1 MSDVKLP
8 FCCASH
14 CQQTVLTFSARLVV
28 FVCYH
33 FQFYFF
39 SIFFIHL
46 RFLLSFSTPT
56 FALIGK
62 YGNDV
67 KLPALI
73 YPLMKEFIVLIF
85 LSVYCLSLATVYII
99 LDFSCF
105 IFSFCW
111 NVILV
116 GLFSFVLS

>member
-1 MSDVKLP
+1 MFVII
-8 FCCASH
+8 
-14 CQQTVLTFSARLVV
+14 FSSI
-28 FVCYH
+28 
-33 FQFYFF
+33 FF

-105 IFSFCW
+105 IISFCW